1 MVDIN
6 PDTVLENQYRI
17 SIYNIEIL
25 RHIKTSDESRRRQR
39 RQGSLAM
46 FGRGGSGVDYQC
58 KHAGGPQEA
67 RRHRGTSHR
76 ADREQRAARV
86 I

>member
-25 RHIKTSDESRRRQR
+25 RHIKTSDESQRRQR

-46 FGRGGSGVDYQC
+46 FGRG
-58 KHAGGPQEA
+58 A
-67 RRHRGTSHR
+67 RESTINVNT
-76 ADREQRAARV
+76 RAAHRKRGDTGEPRTAL
-86 I
+86 IENREPHA